1 VTKKQILTTLVKVTF
16 SGFLF
21 YFCLQFFI
29 PRWESLQLSDRL
41 GTLSGLWIITAAI
54 VTLAYYV
61 LGLLIWTII
70 LRNLG
75 SQPDFYMTARA
86 YVYSLLPK
94 YIPGNVA
101 AHGLRTQ
108 LATQAGVPVLVSMKS
123 FLLEAIFAL
132 GTAAVIS
139 IPGTTYYFPAVINP
153 LTAWLV
159 AAFVLLLIAV
169 AAAGRYKLNSIN
181 EFRLTEPH
189 RRLTGYLNVFSLYL
203 IFWFVFGVA
212 HWCLANALSVYSVS
226 QLPRLMVAVSASWAL
241 GFISI
246 FAPAG
251 LGVRE
256 AVLYFFVN
264 SWMEQADIILFI
276 TLSRVIMF
284 GVEVFLTVGFVLYS
298 KLAHR
303 AETAMTK

>member
-1 VTKKQILTTLVKVTF
+1 VTKRQILTTLVKVTF
-16 SGFLF
+16 LGFLF

-29 PRWESLQLSDRL
+29 TRWESLQLSDRL
-41 GTLSGLWIITAAI
+41 ETLFLPWIITAAI
-54 VTLAYYV
+54 FTLAYYV
-61 LGLLIWTII
+61 LGLLIWIMI
-70 LRNLG
+70 LHNLG
-75 SQPDFYMTARA
+75 SNPDVYVTART
-86 YVYSLLPK
+86 YVFCLLPK

-132 GTAAVIS
+132 GTAAAIF
-139 IPGTTYYFPAVINP
+139 IPGTMYYFPAVIDR
-153 LTAWLV
+153 LSAWVVVAFALV
-159 AAFVLLLIAV
+159 LIAV
-169 AAAGRYKLNSIN
+169 AAARRFKLNSIN
-181 EFRLTEPH
+181 EFRLTAPH
-189 RRLTGYLNVFSLYL
+189 RRPTAYVNVVSLYL
-203 IFWFVFGVA
+203 LFWLVFGIA
-212 HWCLANALSVYSVS
+212 HWCLANALSFYSVS
-226 QLPRLMVAVSASWAL
+226 NLPRLMVAVSAAWAL

-264 SWMEQADIILFI
+264 NWMEQKDIILFV
-276 TLSRVIMF
+276 TLSRLLMF
-284 GVEVFLTVGFVLYS
+284 GVEVVLTVGFVLYG

-303 AETAMTK
+303 AEIAMTK